1 MNFKKFF
8 IFTFSSV
15 IYLSCSSPAKSK
27 LNILMIIVDDMRP
40 DISAWG
46 KENIK
51 TPNIDHLVNQGLS
64 FKRAYA
70 QYANCSPSRMSFLTG
85 ISPHRLGHEGRLS
98 DKKQFET
105 NSTITFRM
113 EKLGVV
119 PLASLCRAFVRFPQN
134 KQTCISHMYTYMYM
148 CLA

>member
-8 IFTFSSV
+8 IFTFFSV

-51 TPNIDHLVNQGLS
+51 TPNIDHLVNQGIS
-64 FKRAYA
+64 FKREYA

-105 NSTITFRM
+105 HLQFFQMLRKTEKCILNTFK
-113 EKLGVV
+113 ENKDSLI
-119 PLASLCRAFVRFPQN
+119 PLNNL
-134 KQTCISHMYTYMYM
+134 
-148 CLA
+148 